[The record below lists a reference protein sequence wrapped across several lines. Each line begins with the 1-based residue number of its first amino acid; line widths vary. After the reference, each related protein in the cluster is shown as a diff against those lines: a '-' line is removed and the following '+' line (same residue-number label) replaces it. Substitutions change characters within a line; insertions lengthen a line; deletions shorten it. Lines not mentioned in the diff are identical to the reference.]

1 MENLDFDIA
10 IIGAGPVGLALAR
23 ALDTLPGTTAR
34 IALFQADSPTMH
46 NPARDTRVLALN
58 HGSRQFLETLQGW
71 PDEYAAIGTVHVSQK
86 GRLGRTLIRHTDF
99 DVPALGYVVPY
110 RAIHARL
117 QEGVNAGRT
126 VRLAGAPATVAND
139 ASGTAATISQS
150 QQTYRARIVVQCD
163 GAKPDTKLR
172 DYRQHAIITS
182 ARAALPRA
190 GWAWERFTREGP
202 LAVLPHPVFADAQSI
217 VWCTSPAR
225 ARQLLEADDASFSQQ
240 LTEHFG
246 QRLGPFTVLE
256 ARHLFPLAL
265 NVTKNTVDGRIVTIG
280 NAAQTLHPVAGQG
293 LNLGL
298 RDVAGL
304 VHALQ
309 RWCVDTKSEPQ
320 TALSTFASLRRTDR
334 GITRQLTDFMPRIF
348 TTGSPLVEHACGLS
362 LLALD
367 LAEPLRRPLAR
378 HLLQGYRN

>member
-34 IALFQADSPTMH
+34 IALFQADSTATH

-71 PDEYAAIGTVHVSQK
+71 PDEHAAIDTVHVSQK

-117 QEGVNAGRT
+117 QQSVHEGRT
-126 VRLAGAPATVAND
+126 VRLSGAPANVAND
-139 ASGTAATISQS
+139 SAGTAATITQG

-182 ARAALPRA
+182 ARAALPRG

-217 VWCTSPAR
+217 VWCTTPAR
-225 ARQLLEADDASFSQQ
+225 ARQLLEADDAAFSHQ

-256 ARHLFPLAL
+256 PRHLFPLAL

-309 RWCVDTKSEPQ
+309 RWCVDPQ
-320 TALSTFASLRRTDR
+320 GDLQTPLADFATLRRTDR
-334 GITRQLTDFMPRIF
+334 GITRQLTDLMPRIF
-348 TTGSPLVEHACGLS
+348 TTGNPLIEHACGLS